1 LTHFAHPYAIAA
13 ALATALL
20 AAPAA
25 HAGPWLDFAQF
36 EASSSSSTLVLVHAL
51 PAADPDVPAPLLSAT
66 ATRWTDGQA
75 VAIGAVRRWT
85 LTAQGSHAARLG
97 LGVGLDHYRSRA
109 VGDDTRRTGASL
121 RAQAEVDGS
130 LSSGTPEVRYYTLAQ
145 ASSFREGWFLSGQV
159 SMPGAG
165 AGLELSRYGDRG
177 YHATTATLRLPLGAP
192 GWSLRLGAVRDS
204 DGRRVVLGLGWN
216 GF

>member
-1 LTHFAHPYAIAA
+1 LTHLAHPYAIAM
-13 ALATALL
+13 ALATAAL

-25 HAGPWLDFAQF
+25 QAVTWPDFAQF
-36 EASSSSSTLVLVHAL
+36 DTSSSSSTLVLVHAL
-51 PAADPDVPAPLLSAT
+51 PVAGIDGPAPLLSAT
-66 ATRWTDGQA
+66 ATRWADGQA
-75 VAIGAVRRWT
+75 VAVGAVRRWT
-85 LTAQGSHAARLG
+85 LATRGSHAARLG
-97 LGVGLDHYRSRA
+97 LGGGLDHYRSRA

-121 RAQAEVDGS
+121 RAQAEMDGS
-130 LSSGTPEVRYYTLAQ
+130 LSSGAPEVRYYTLAQ
-145 ASSFREGWFLSGQV
+145 ASSFREGWFLSGQL

-192 GWSLRLGAVRDS
+192 GWSLRLGTVRDS
-204 DGRRVVLGLGWN
+204 DGRRAVLGLGWN